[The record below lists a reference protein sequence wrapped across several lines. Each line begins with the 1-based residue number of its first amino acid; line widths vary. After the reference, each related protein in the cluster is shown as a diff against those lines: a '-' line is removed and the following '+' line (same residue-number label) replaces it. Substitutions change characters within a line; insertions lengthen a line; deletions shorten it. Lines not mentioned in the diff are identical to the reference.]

1 MNSPYIK
8 THMKW
13 LVPAVV
19 LITVAVFCNAPTSHA
34 KLAANTIDPLAIVT
48 DNGRHLIVTGPIQGT
63 VGGERGYVRVTVT
76 QRSTG
81 AVAEG
86 SAAFDLTGAVEQ
98 WDVHAT
104 TQGKATFQPGPATV
118 VAMARTTS
126 RGNATDAHQWLVN
139 VTLVNQ

>member
-1 MNSPYIK
+1 MNTPFIK
-8 THMKW
+8 AHLKW
-13 LVPAVV
+13 LVPAGM
-19 LITVAVFCNAPTSHA
+19 LITVAVFCVPPAVHA
-34 KLAANTIDPLAIVT
+34 KLAANTIDPQAIVT

-63 VGGERGYVRVTVT
+63 VAGERGYVRVTVT

-86 SAAFDLTGAVEQ
+86 SVAFDLTGAVEQ

-126 RGNATDAHQWLVN
+126 RGNTSDAHQWLVN
-139 VTLVNQ
+139 VTLVDQ